1 MFNNKDYVTSP
12 ETESDNK
19 TASRD
24 YFHYKNIQISL
35 NLKENIELIN
45 KIFSIYPD
53 LTIREIKISNNPE
66 YSADLIYIDKMI
78 QSDVLEQAIIKKLIS
93 KNQCST
99 YDIYNIDYYKYLL
112 GVNDKSILNH
122 IYEVVDMILNGKIIL
137 FVNGIDKAVSIDLK
151 KPPGRGIEEPQVE
164 TVIRGPREGFTED
177 ISTNILLLR
186 KIIKSVNLKAEH
198 FVLGEDTKTD
208 VYMMYLSNIANPEI
222 VSELRERVTRIDVN
236 AVLGN
241 SYIKEYIEDEPLS
254 LVPTIFSSERPD
266 VVAAKLLQGRVAVL
280 VDCTP
285 LVITVPAIFSE
296 FMVSTEDFYLNF
308 SYATVNRIVRYSSFI
323 LSILLPGLY
332 VAITTFH
339 QELIPTALLVSFI
352 KARSGVPYSS
362 MFECFL
368 MLSVYEI
375 LREAGTRMPRSVGQ
389 AISVVG
395 ALVLGQAAVDAGLV
409 SAPMVIIISV
419 TAVASFAVP
428 SSDLYTAMIVPRI
441 VLLLLG
447 GSLGLLALSTGLLFF
462 AAKLISKRSFGIP
475 YMEPLAPFVK
485 SEFWDFFIRRPL
497 WAKTKRSKMITGKE
511 TYKQKV
517 INRYLRVKSS
527 KNSKENKG

>member
-1 MFNNKDYVTSP
+1 MFNNKDYVPSP
-12 ETESDNK
+12 DTESENK

-45 KIFSIYPD
+45 KIFSVYPD
-53 LTIREIKISNNPE
+53 LTIREIKINNNPE
-66 YSADLIYIDKMI
+66 YSANLIYIEKMI
-78 QSDVLEQAIIKKLIS
+78 QSDVLEQVIIKKLIYN
-93 KNQCST
+93 NQCSP
-99 YDIYNIDYYKYLL
+99 YDIFNIDYYKYLL
-112 GVNDKSILNH
+112 GANDKNICSK

-137 FVNGIDKAVSIDLK
+137 FVNGIDKAVSINLK

-198 FVLGEDTKTD
+198 FIIGEDTKTD

-222 VSELRERVTRIDVN
+222 ISELRERVTRIDIN

-241 SYIKEYIEDEPLS
+241 SFVKEYIEDEPLS
-254 LVPTIFSSERPD
+254 LFPTIFSSERPD
-266 VVAAKLLQGRVAVL
+266 VVAAKLLQGRIAIL

-285 LVITVPAIFSE
+285 LVSTVPAIFSE

-308 SYATVNRIVRYSSFI
+308 SYSTVNRIIRYFSFI
-323 LSILLPGLY
+323 LSTLLPGLY

-339 QELIPTALLVSFI
+339 HELIPTALLVSFI

-368 MLSVYEI
+368 LLSAYEI

-395 ALVLGQAAVDAGLV
+395 AIVLGQAAVNAGLV
-409 SAPMVIIISV
+409 SAPMVIVISV
-419 TAVASFAVP
+419 TAVASFALP
-428 SSDLYTAMIVPRI
+428 SSDLYAAILVPRI
-441 VLLLLG
+441 IFLLLG

-462 AAKLISKRSFGIP
+462 AAKLISKRSFGVP
-475 YMEPLAPFVK
+475 YMEPWAPFVR
-485 SEFWDFFIRRPL
+485 SEFLDSVIRKPL
-497 WAKTKRSKMITGKE
+497 WAKTKRSKIVTDKE

-517 INRYLRVKSS
+517 TSRYLRVKSS
-527 KNSKENKG
+527 KNSKENRG